1 MGGKYISRFEKDLRY
16 EKSKKLEAA
25 ARGNKKNVFVR
36 VRKMSLYDI
45 MTSIMVRKGLTAA
58 MEIRNYVQTADKDSV
73 SKQAWLKARQNLN
86 PEVFRLRNDYYMK
99 NFYESKNEVKLWKDY
114 LVLAIDGSKA
124 EIPNSEENR
133 EYYGTQGNAS
143 CSGPARALL
152 SGLFDVLN
160 DFFLDLQI
168 CNVNKSELK
177 AAEEN
182 IKSIERIGLQQKIL
196 IIFDRGYPSLE
207 LMNYLETHKI
217 AYIIRISSSIF
228 KKEREKL
235 GEKGGCIEIEHTKKR
250 LRNLMKSNNELYQI
264 AKTKEGISTR
274 FVVDKTPAGE
284 EFAVLTNLSEQIT
297 DKEIVD
303 AYFFRWKIEEAYH
316 TLKNKMKFESVTG
329 MASIYVEQDFL
340 AQVFVYNMME
350 DVRHSAEE
358 KIQKK
363 ADKYKYPQ
371 RINQNIAIGIFKNEL
386 LELMLEENINLRTRK
401 LKNLQ
406 IEIEKYT
413 LPVRKSKS
421 QKRQFNKANKYA
433 CNLKPSF

>member
-1 MGGKYISRFEKDLRY
+1 
-16 EKSKKLEAA
+16 
-25 ARGNKKNVFVR
+25 
-36 VRKMSLYDI
+36 
-45 MTSIMVRKGLTAA
+45 
-58 MEIRNYVQTADKDSV
+58 ME
-73 SKQAWLKARQNLN
+73 
-86 PEVFRLRNDYYMK
+86 
-99 NFYESKNEVKLWKDY
+99 
-114 LVLAIDGSKA
+114 
-124 EIPNSEENR
+124 
-133 EYYGTQGNAS
+133 
-143 CSGPARALL
+143 LL
-152 SGLFDVLN
+152 
-160 DFFLDLQI
+160 
-168 CNVNKSELK
+168 
-177 AAEEN
+177 
-182 IKSIERIGLQQKIL
+182 
-196 IIFDRGYPSLE
+196 
-207 LMNYLETHKI
+207 NYLETHKI

-228 KKEREKL
+228 KKEREKV
-235 GEKGGCIEIEHTKKR
+235 GEKGGCIEIEHTKER

-386 LELMLEENINLRTRK
+386 LELMLEENIHLRTRK

>member
-1 MGGKYISRFEKDLRY
+1 MTLH
-16 EKSKKLEAA
+16 
-25 ARGNKKNVFVR
+25 
-36 VRKMSLYDI
+36 DI
-45 MTSIMVRKGLTAA
+45 ITSIMVRKGLTAA

-182 IKSIERIGLQQKIL
+182 I
-196 IIFDRGYPSLE
+196 
-207 LMNYLETHKI
+207 
-217 AYIIRISSSIF
+217 
-228 KKEREKL
+228 
-235 GEKGGCIEIEHTKKR
+235 
-250 LRNLMKSNNELYQI
+250 
-264 AKTKEGISTR
+264 
-274 FVVDKTPAGE
+274 
-284 EFAVLTNLSEQIT
+284 
-297 DKEIVD
+297 
-303 AYFFRWKIEEAYH
+303 
-316 TLKNKMKFESVTG
+316 
-329 MASIYVEQDFL
+329 
-340 AQVFVYNMME
+340 
-350 DVRHSAEE
+350 
-358 KIQKK
+358 
-363 ADKYKYPQ
+363 
-371 RINQNIAIGIFKNEL
+371 
-386 LELMLEENINLRTRK
+386 NLRTRK

>member
-1 MGGKYISRFEKDLRY
+1 M
-16 EKSKKLEAA
+16 
-25 ARGNKKNVFVR
+25 
-36 VRKMSLYDI
+36 
-45 MTSIMVRKGLTAA
+45 
-58 MEIRNYVQTADKDSV
+58 
-73 SKQAWLKARQNLN
+73 
-86 PEVFRLRNDYYMK
+86 
-99 NFYESKNEVKLWKDY
+99 
-114 LVLAIDGSKA
+114 
-124 EIPNSEENR
+124 
-133 EYYGTQGNAS
+133 
-143 CSGPARALL
+143 
-152 SGLFDVLN
+152 
-160 DFFLDLQI
+160 
-168 CNVNKSELK
+168 
-177 AAEEN
+177 
-182 IKSIERIGLQQKIL
+182 QQKIL
-196 IIFDRGYPSLE
+196 IVFDRGYPSLE
-207 LMNYLETHKI
+207 LLNYLETHKI
-217 AYIIRISSSIF
+217 AYIIRIPSNIF

-235 GEKGGCIEIEHTKKR
+235 GGKGGCIEIEHKKER
-250 LRNLMKSNNELYQI
+250 LRNLMKSNKELYQI
-264 AKTKEGISTR
+264 AKTKESISTR
-274 FVVDKTPAGE
+274 FVFDKTPAGE